1 MNTKHR
7 KVKRRQ
13 KANLKKAALINLS
26 GCGAMSGTGLVTASS
41 PHEVPRSC
49 QNLMTNQSLRRRH
62 DSVCSVTQPADEV
75 REACLY
81 ARRAGKEFSVIIV
94 EDGEAT

>member
-1 MNTKHR
+1 
-7 KVKRRQ
+7 
-13 KANLKKAALINLS
+13 
-26 GCGAMSGTGLVTASS
+26 MSGTGLVTASS
-41 PHEVPRSC
+41 SHEVPRSC
-49 QNLMTNQSLRRRH
+49 QITNPSLRRRH
-62 DSVCSVTQPADEV
+62 DSVCIVTQPADEV